1 MENYTEVEVNVLEL
15 HVSIWK
21 NQKILFKAFKDI
33 SDQSLVGHQADPAE
47 TSMAAYTG
55 NTAFI
60 ELVQQSH

>member
-33 SDQSLVGHQADPAE
+33 SDQS
-47 TSMAAYTG
+47 
-55 NTAFI
+55 
-60 ELVQQSH
+60 